1 MRWPRCVVGRQ
12 ALEFAFRL
20 HHLGV
25 RGHDLGGLAMER
37 QRDLLRLVGKALA
50 RRRYAA
56 HDEFEV
62 RIVVAVFRPDHQ
74 EVALAVGAA
83 VQAMRAIEHEDLVGG
98 DAMALDELRNLA
110 DVRRIHRRKVVAVV
124 DVEASLR

>member
-1 MRWPRCVVGRQ
+1 MTSIV
-12 ALEFAFRL
+12 
-20 HHLGV
+20 
-25 RGHDLGGLAMER
+25 D
-37 QRDLLRLVGKALA
+37 
-50 RRRYAA
+50 AA
-56 HDEFEV
+56 HKQDW
-62 RIVVAVFRPDHQ
+62 
-74 EVALAVGAA
+74 AA